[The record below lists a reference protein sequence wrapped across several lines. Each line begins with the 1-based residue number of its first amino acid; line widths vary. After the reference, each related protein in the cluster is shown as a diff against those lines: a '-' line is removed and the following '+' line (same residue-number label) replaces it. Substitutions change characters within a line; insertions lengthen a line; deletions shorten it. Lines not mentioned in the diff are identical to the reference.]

1 MQRDEGRGE
10 PIATIKDGF
19 AGYAVYDRNYEKI
32 GEVDDLFIN
41 EADQPEYIGVKMGLF
56 GTKSTLIPFEV
67 IRVNDRRKLVEV
79 AADRD
84 LIQEA
89 PTFDDDQEITPEL
102 EGRIRRHFG
111 LTGPTAGTEARAA
124 YGGYYGT
131 DRDTGVGTTAGEV
144 PTTPPRTGELT
155 RKEELRV
162 QRAEEE
168 LKVGTRKREV
178 GKVRI
183 HKRVRTERERLRV
196 PKRREEITVERVS
209 AGDESSPEVEIADEE
224 IRVPVIEEEVVVE
237 KRPVAKEEIRI
248 RKEIVEDSEV
258 IDEEVRREEI
268 DIDDATDRRAR

>member
-1 MQRDEGRGE
+1 MQRDEGRG
-10 PIATIKDGF
+10 DRF
-19 AGYAVYDRNYEKI
+19 AAMENRFTDYAVYDQNYEKI
-32 GEVDDLFIN
+32 GKVDDLFIN
-41 EADQPEYIGVKMGLF
+41 EADHPEYIGVKMGLF
-56 GTKSTLIPFEV
+56 DTKSTLIPFEV
-67 IRVNDRRKLVEV
+67 VRVNDRRKLVEI

-89 PTFDDDQEITPEL
+89 PAFDDDQEITPEL

-131 DRDTGVGTTAGEV
+131 DRDTGVGTTAGHV
-144 PTTPPRTGELT
+144 PTTPPRTGVSDE
-155 RKEELRV
+155 EELRV

-178 GKVRI
+178 GKVRV

-196 PKRREEITVERVS
+196 PKRREEITVERVPV
-209 AGDESSPEVEIADEE
+209 GDEPSPEVEIADEE

-258 IDEEVRREEI
+258 IEEEVRREEI

>member
-1 MQRDEGRGE
+1 LQRDEGRGDRFAAME
-10 PIATIKDGF
+10 NRF
-19 AGYAVYDRNYEKI
+19 AGYAVYDQNYEKI

-67 IRVNDRRKLVEV
+67 VRVNDRRKLVEV
-79 AADRD
+79 AASKD

-89 PTFDDDQEITPEL
+89 PAFDDDQEITPEL

-131 DRDTGVGTTAGEV
+131 DKDTGVGTTAGEV
-144 PTTPPRTGELT
+144 PATPPRTGVSAED
-155 RKEELRV
+155 ELRV

-168 LKVGTRKREV
+168 LRVGTRKREV
-178 GKVRI
+178 GKVRV

-196 PKRREEITVERVS
+196 PKKREEITVERVPV
-209 AGDESSPEVEIADEE
+209 GDEPSPEVEIADEE

-237 KRPVAKEEIRI
+237 KHPVAKEEIRI

-258 IDEEVRREEI
+258 VEEEVRREEV

>member
-10 PIATIKDGF
+10 PIAAIKDAF
-19 AGYAVYDRNYEKI
+19 AGYALYNRNYEKI
-32 GEVDDLFIN
+32 GEVDDLFID
-41 EADQPEYIGVKMGLF
+41 EADRPEYIGVKMGLF

-67 IRVNDRRKLVEV
+67 VRVNDKRRLVEV
-79 AADRD
+79 AASKD
-84 LIQEA
+84 LIQAA

-111 LTGPTAGTEARAA
+111 LKGPTAGTEAGAA
-124 YGGYYGT
+124 YGGYYST

-144 PTTPPRTGELT
+144 PTTPPRTGVSDE
-155 RKEELRV
+155 KELRV

-168 LKVGTRKREV
+168 LRVGTRKREV
-178 GKVRI
+178 GKVRV

-196 PKRREEITVERVS
+196 PKRREEITVERVPVE
-209 AGDESSPEVEIADEE
+209 DERSPEVEIADEE
-224 IRVPVIEEEVVVE
+224 IRVPVIQEEVVVE

>member
-1 MQRDEGRGE
+1 MQRDEGRG
-10 PIATIKDGF
+10 DRF
-19 AGYAVYDRNYEKI
+19 AAMENRFTDYAVYDQYYEKI
-32 GEVDDLFIN
+32 GKVDDLFIN
-41 EADQPEYIGVKMGLF
+41 EAGQPEYIGVKMGLF

-67 IRVNDRRKLVEV
+67 VRVNDRRKLVEV

-111 LTGPTAGTEARAA
+111 LTGPTAGT
-124 YGGYYGT
+124 
-131 DRDTGVGTTAGEV
+131 DRDTGVGTTAGHV
-144 PTTPPRTGELT
+144 PTTPPRTGVSDE
-155 RKEELRV
+155 EELRV

-178 GKVRI
+178 GKVRV

-196 PKRREEITVERVS
+196 PKRREEITVERVPV
-209 AGDESSPEVEIADEE
+209 GDEPSPEVEIADEE

-258 IDEEVRREEI
+258 IEEEVRREEI

>member
-1 MQRDEGRGE
+1 LQRDEGRG
-10 PIATIKDGF
+10 DRF
-19 AGYAVYDRNYEKI
+19 AAMENRFADYAVYDQYYEKI
-32 GEVDDLFIN
+32 GKVDVLFIN

-67 IRVNDRRKLVEV
+67 VRVNDRRKLVEIAGDKDV
-79 AADRD
+79 
-84 LIQEA
+84 IQEA
-89 PTFDDDQEITPEL
+89 PAFDDDQEITPEL
-102 EGRIRRHFG
+102 EGQIRCHFG
-111 LTGPTAGTEARAA
+111 LKGPTAGTEAGAA

-131 DRDTGVGTTAGEV
+131 DRDTGVGTTAGKV
-144 PTTPPRTGELT
+144 PTTPPRTSVGD
-155 RKEELRV
+155 EEDLRV

-178 GKVRI
+178 GKVRV

-196 PKRREEITVERVS
+196 PKRREEITVERVPV
-209 AGDESSPEVEIADEE
+209 GDEPSPEVEIADEE

-258 IDEEVRREEI
+258 IEEEVRREEI